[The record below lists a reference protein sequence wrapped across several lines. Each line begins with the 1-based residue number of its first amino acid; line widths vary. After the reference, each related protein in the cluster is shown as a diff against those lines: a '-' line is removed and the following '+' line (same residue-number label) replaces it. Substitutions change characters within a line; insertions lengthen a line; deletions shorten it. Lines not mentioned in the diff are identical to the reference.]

1 LRDVVPFPIPRALGL
16 CLLGLLLALGCAKQG
31 EGERCDQ
38 NNADLD
44 CEPGLV
50 CRGEAQLSIKGRG
63 VALCCPIGATT
74 TVDACRA
81 TTTLPPEPPPAD
93 SGTPEP
99 TVDSG
104 PPEPAADAA
113 P

>member
-1 LRDVVPFPIPRALGL
+1 MRDVVPFPIPRALGL
-16 CLLGLLLALGCAKQG
+16 CLLGFLLAIGCAKQG

-63 VALCCPIGATT
+63 FALCCPIAPGST

-81 TTTLPPEPPPAD
+81 GPQLPPEQLP
-93 SGTPEP
+93 
-99 TVDSG
+99 
-104 PPEPAADAA
+104 DAA
-113 P
+113 PPPELPADAGDAAP

>member
-1 LRDVVPFPIPRALGL
+1 MRDVVPFPVSRVLGL
-16 CLLGLLLALGCAKQG
+16 CLIGCALALGCAKQG
-31 EGERCDQ
+31 EGERCDL

-50 CRGEAQLSIKGRG
+50 CRGEDQLSIKGRG
-63 VALCCPIGATT
+63 IALCCPFGTGS

-81 TTTLPPEPPPAD
+81 APQLPPEQDAGIIPEPPAD
-93 SGTPEP
+93 
-99 TVDSG
+99 
-104 PPEPAADAA
+104 AAVDAA

>member
-1 LRDVVPFPIPRALGL
+1 MRDVVPFPKPRALGL
-16 CLLGLLLALGCAKQG
+16 YLLGFALAFGCAKQG

-50 CRGEAQLSIKGRG
+50 CRGESQLSIKGRG
-63 VALCCPIGATT
+63 VALCCPIAPGTT

-81 TTTLPPEPPPAD
+81 ASPLPSEMLPPPAI
-93 SGTPEP
+93 
-99 TVDSG
+99 VDAG
-104 PPEPAADAA
+104 PVSPVDAGADAA
-113 P
+113 L

>member
-1 LRDVVPFPIPRALGL
+1 MRDVVPFPLPRVLGL
-16 CLLGLLLALGCAKQG
+16 CLIGLALALGCAKQG

-63 VALCCPIGATT
+63 IALCCPIGAGT
-74 TVDACRA
+74 TVEACRA
-81 TTTLPPEPPPAD
+81 APPLPSEPDA
-93 SGTPEP
+93 
-99 TVDSG
+99 G
-104 PPEPAADAA
+104 PPELPPDAA
-113 P
+113 PPEFPADAGDATL

>member
-1 LRDVVPFPIPRALGL
+1 MRDVVPFPLPRALGL
-16 CLLGLLLALGCAKQG
+16 CLIGCALALGCAKQG
-31 EGERCDQ
+31 AGERCDL

-63 VALCCPIGATT
+63 IALCCPIAPGT

-81 TTTLPPEPPPAD
+81 GPQLPPELPPEPVPDSGLTPESPAD
-93 SGTPEP
+93 A
-99 TVDSG
+99 
-104 PPEPAADAA
+104 AADAA
-113 P
+113 L